1 MAGRWSAPDP
11 VVLDANSPPSPP
23 PPPPIP
29 LPPSPP
35 LYEVDD
41 FKTEYHPRA
50 RREPVIK
57 HFEEFTRQAPPIDF
71 SKLAYEPWSP
81 AFRTR
86 LDFELAEFTLGA
98 GLSEGQIATLMA
110 LINRIAADPSQLSFT
125 SSKDI
130 LNSWSVAS
138 KKQPAVCIRSVAVL

>member
-1 MAGRWSAPDP
+1 M
-11 VVLDANSPPSPP
+11 PPSPP
-23 PPPPIP
+23 PPPPIL
-29 LPPSPP
+29 LPPSPSP
-35 LYEVDD
+35 HEVDD

-57 HFEEFTRQAPPIDF
+57 HFDEFTRQSPPIDF
-71 SKLAYEPWSP
+71 SKLDYEPWFP

-86 LDFELAEFTLGA
+86 LDFEVAEFTLGA
-98 GLSEGQIATLMA
+98 GLNEGQIATLMA
-110 LINRIAADPSQLSFT
+110 LIQRIIADPSQLSLT

-138 KKQPAVCIRSVAVL
+138 QKQPAVRICSSLYYSVV